1 MGQTMRW
8 FRVWLL
14 GAIALVVSLLLT
26 QGIPGKAA
34 VGSGGAIAPLAQG
47 NAPPPALAPALP
59 MVSGSFEDPQGR
71 FQVGIIDGYSV
82 SSVGGNPLFQ
92 AADGSLA
99 YTVAVAPLLAAST
112 PEAAMVAAAE
122 RTFGD
127 GEGFVAGDV
136 QPIPGGGIRVNWTG
150 RLSQGAAPPQPITG
164 KIFARQHGAE
174 VFLLLVAATS
184 AGEAQVSDAIIAL
197 GSTLIVP

>member
-1 MGQTMRW
+1 MGQLGRR
-8 FRVWLL
+8 FRVLL
-14 GAIALVVSLLLT
+14 VGAIALVISLWLA
-26 QGIPGKAA
+26 QGMPL
-34 VGSGGAIAPLAQG
+34 GSGGGQGSAIAQG
-47 NAPPPALAPALP
+47 NALPPALAPALP

-71 FQVGIIDGYSV
+71 FQIGILDGYSI
-82 SSVGGNPLFQ
+82 SSVGGSPLFQ

-99 YTVAVAPLLAAST
+99 YTVAVASLPTASS
-112 PEAAMVAAAE
+112 PNAAMVAAAQS
-122 RTFGD
+122 TFGR

-136 QPIPGGGIRVNWTG
+136 QPISGGGVRINWAG

-164 KIFARQHGAE
+164 KIFARQREAQ

-184 AGEAQVSDAIIAL
+184 AGEAQVSDAINAL